1 MLWNRSTHSRLN
13 KPVEFIDGSLVY
25 TNLGVPCSFGLCY
38 EVAKMQM
45 YSTQLGRLCDVDFVH
60 TEQVRVLNKRP
71 IFVTKCLN
79 VLIEPA
85 ADIDSDHF
93 AAEVL
98 YDNAGVSIYT
108 HTTSRH
114 K

>member
-1 MLWNRSTHSRLN
+1 
-13 KPVEFIDGSLVY
+13 VCG
-25 TNLGVPCSFGLCY
+25 
-38 EVAKMQM
+38 
-45 YSTQLGRLCDVDFVH
+45 VDFVQ

-98 YDNAGVSIYT
+98 YDKAGVSNYM

-114 K
+114 NECTDFVASLCVEMKAAHD